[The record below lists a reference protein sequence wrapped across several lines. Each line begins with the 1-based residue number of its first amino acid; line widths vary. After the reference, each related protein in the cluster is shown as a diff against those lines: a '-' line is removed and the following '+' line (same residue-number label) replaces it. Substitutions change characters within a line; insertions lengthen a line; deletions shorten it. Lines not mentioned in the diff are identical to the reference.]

1 MAASGIGCS
10 GVAGREGFYRVW
22 DILGDEQRGIKPLI
36 PVKKSTWWEGVRSGR
51 FPASV
56 CLGGKT
62 TAWRK
67 SDIHDWI
74 DKQGR

>member
-1 MAASGIGCS
+1 MAAGSIGGS
-10 GVAGREGFYRVW
+10 DGADREGFYRVW

-36 PVKKSTWWEGVRSGR
+36 PVKKSTWWAGVRSGR
-51 FPASV
+51 FPASIW
-56 CLGGKT
+56 LGGKT
-62 TAWRK
+62 TVWRK